1 LFDDECAVHRFVY
14 TDTETGVA
22 PEELGHTRLIFVE
35 LPKFDV
41 DWSQVNTDLDKWIA
55 FFKEG
60 ETLTSANLPA
70 ALQGDPALVKAVTTL
85 ERMGADPALR
95 VIWEKQ
101 EAKRLADIKEIEFA
115 ARKARSEGIAE
126 GKAEGIAEGAVREAR
141 NMLLLFGKG
150 RLGQPSE
157 GVVRR
162 LEAID
167 TVAALETLVPKILA
181 VESWDEL
188 LA

>member
-1 LFDDECAVHRFVY
+1 M
-14 TDTETGVA
+14 
-22 PEELGHTRLIFVE
+22 E

-41 DWSQVNTDLDKWIA
+41 DWSQVNADLDKWIA

-126 GKAEGIAEGAVREAR
+126 GKAEGKAEGIAEGKAEGIAEGAVREAR